1 MTDWITVHDGRTE
14 EPPTIDTTS
23 SATTVYERRNI
34 RQETWQEQ
42 FGAGEAVEVTEW
54 VYEQREY
61 TTAEYE
67 SLTSPATKAIM
78 QAMSE
83 MELAIA
89 YSQGYREGVNAV

>member
-1 MTDWITVHDGRTE
+1 M
-14 EPPTIDTTS
+14 
-23 SATTVYERRNI
+23 
-34 RQETWQEQ
+34 
-42 FGAGEAVEVTEW
+42 EVTEW